1 MHKNKNLE
9 LFNNLIN
16 ILEEKENNIL
26 FLTKEKINKNISA
39 TLKDWCRLHS
49 FNYISINNSHI
60 INCEDNFYLLL
71 NNGINIVGDEE
82 IIIEEC
88 GSSNNYYILKIKKIE
103 RPFLTSNKKLYKFIR
118 DIKKELESTFVE
130 RIKLEDFL
138 YCNELDKYCLLCSLK
153 NSLDGYKNEIREVKI
168 SVINLFFGKSPYLFK
183 GNEINTIKELMLL
196 RRGLNGTVFNNYN

>member
-1 MHKNKNLE
+1 MYKDENFE

-16 ILEEKENNIL
+16 ILEKKNMCGLTEKR
-26 FLTKEKINKNISA
+26 INKEIST
-39 TLKDWCRLHS
+39 TLKEWCRLHS
-49 FNYISINNSHI
+49 FDYISINNSHI

-71 NNGINIVGDEE
+71 KNGIDIVGDEE

-130 RIKLEDFL
+130 KIELEDFL
-138 YCNELDKYCLLCSLK
+138 YCNDLDKYCLLCSLK
-153 NSLDGYKNEIREVKI
+153 NSINNYNEEIKGIKI
-168 SVINLFFGKSPYLFK
+168 SAINLFFGKSPYLFK
-183 GNEINTIKELMLL
+183 GNEVNTVKELKLL
-196 RRGLNGTVFNNYN
+196 KEQPKWKSFSQL

>member
-39 TLKDWCRLHS
+39 TLKDWCRLNS

-88 GSSNNYYILKIKKIE
+88 GSSDNYGILKIKKIE
-103 RPFLTSNKKLYKFIR
+103 KPFITSSKKLYKFIR

>member
-88 GSSNNYYILKIKKIE
+88 GSSDNYGILKIKKIE
-103 RPFLTSNKKLYKFIR
+103 KPFITSSKKLYKFIR

>member
-1 MHKNKNLE
+1 MYKDENFE

-16 ILEEKENNIL
+16 ILEKKNMCGLTEKR
-26 FLTKEKINKNISA
+26 INKEIST
-39 TLKDWCRLHS
+39 TLKEWCRLHS
-49 FNYISINNSHI
+49 FDYISINNSHI

-71 NNGINIVGDEE
+71 KNGIDIVGDEE

-130 RIKLEDFL
+130 KIKLEDFL
-138 YCNELDKYCLLCSLK
+138 YCNDLDKYCLLCSLK
-153 NSLDGYKNEIREVKI
+153 NSTNNYNEEIKGIKI
-168 SVINLFFGKSPYLFK
+168 SAINLFFGKSPYLFK
-183 GNEINTIKELMLL
+183 GNEVNTVKELKLL
-196 RRGLNGTVFNNYN
+196 KEQPKWKSFSQL

>member
-1 MHKNKNLE
+1 MYKDENFE

-16 ILEEKENNIL
+16 ILEEKNMYG
-26 FLTKEKINKNISA
+26 LTEKRINKEIST
-39 TLKDWCRLHS
+39 TLKEWCRLHS

-71 NNGINIVGDEE
+71 KNGIDIVGNEE

-88 GSSNNYYILKIKKIE
+88 GSSNNYGILKIKKIE
-103 RPFLTSNKKLYKFIR
+103 KPFITSSKKLYKFIR
-118 DIKKELESTFVE
+118 DIKKKLESTFVE

-153 NSLDGYKNEIREVKI
+153 KFSDEYNEEIKEIKI
-168 SVINLFFGKSPYLFK
+168 SAINLFFGKSPYLFK
-183 GNEINTIKELMLL
+183 GNEINTIEELMLL
-196 RRGLNGTVFNNYN
+196 KERSKWNSFSQL

>member
-1 MHKNKNLE
+1 MYKDENFE

-16 ILEEKENNIL
+16 ILEKKNMCGLTEKR
-26 FLTKEKINKNISA
+26 INKEIST
-39 TLKDWCRLHS
+39 TLKEWCRLHS
-49 FNYISINNSHI
+49 FDYISINNSHI

-71 NNGINIVGDEE
+71 KDGIDIVGDEE

-130 RIKLEDFL
+130 KIELEDFL

-153 NSLDGYKNEIREVKI
+153 NSTNNYNEEIKGIKI
-168 SVINLFFGKSPYLFK
+168 SAINLFFGKSPYLFK
-183 GNEINTIKELMLL
+183 GNEVNTIKELMLL
-196 RRGLNGTVFNNYN
+196 KEVPKWKNF

>member
-1 MHKNKNLE
+1 MYKDENFE

-16 ILEEKENNIL
+16 ILEKKNMYGFTEKR
-26 FLTKEKINKNISA
+26 INKEIST
-39 TLKDWCRLHS
+39 TLKEWCRLHS

-71 NNGINIVGDEE
+71 KNGIDIVGDEE

-130 RIKLEDFL
+130 KIELEDFL
-138 YCNELDKYCLLCSLK
+138 YCNDLDKYCLLCSLK
-153 NSLDGYKNEIREVKI
+153 NSTNNYNEEIKGIKI
-168 SVINLFFGKSPYLFK
+168 STINLFFGKSPYLFK
-183 GNEINTIKELMLL
+183 GNEVNTIKELMLL
-196 RRGLNGTVFNNYN
+196 KEVPKWKNF